1 MSGPIL
7 FIILISQC
15 CSGLCSGQGLLL
27 FPLLLVAVNHTLHW
41 SLESL
46 NLFLKPLLPLPFL
59 LLHYLFPDLLLTLL
73 QLFSLLFFLILLVL
87 CQLLLLFFISLNF
100 FFYFAVISIFL
111 LFFLRLLLLV
121 LAHLF
126 SCLLLSP

>member
-1 MSGPIL
+1 L
-7 FIILISQC
+7 F
-15 CSGLCSGQGLLL
+15 
-27 FPLLLVAVNHTLHW
+27 FPFLLVAVNHTLHW

-46 NLFLKPLLPLPFL
+46 NLFLKPFLPLPFF

-87 CQLLLLFFISLNF
+87 FQLLFLFFIGLNF

-121 LAHLF
+121 LAHLL